1 MAASPASEVARVLAP
16 VAHPAEVEMLVE
28 NGAEELYA
36 GLQLGGW
43 TERFGSL
50 LWVNR
55 RGPTQGNSREPG
67 AVREIIARASRLG
80 VPVFLAMNSPTYTEE
95 QLPVVAGACEHAVK
109 ELGAEAV
116 IVADPG
122 LMLALE
128 ERRVPFFVSSLG
140 SSFNA
145 ETLRFYRDLG
155 AERVI
160 LPRQVSIAE
169 IAELRRRAPEVPVEA
184 FIYND
189 PCVFDEGNC
198 QTSHGAPGGAFC
210 HLPFDLRVT
219 TREGEPVADG
229 RLAGRW
235 ATHLQEWQAFL
246 RAAERDSTETSP
258 TGAPLGACGL
268 CAVAPLVQLG
278 VVALKIVGREAAPLR
293 KLRSV
298 QLVSQLVKR
307 ARAGATAVEA
317 AVLARQLRGDEA
329 RCAQGYS
336 CYYRDIPRP

>member
-1 MAASPASEVARVLAP
+1 
-16 VAHPAEVEMLVE
+16 MLVE

-36 GLQLGGW
+36 GLQLAGW
-43 TERFGSL
+43 TERFGGL

-67 AVREIIARASRLG
+67 AVHEIIERARRAG

-109 ELGAEAV
+109 ELGAGAV

-122 LMLALE
+122 LMLALA
-128 ERRVPFFVSSLG
+128 ERQVPFFVSSLG
-140 SSFNA
+140 SAFNA
-145 ETLRFYRDLG
+145 ESLRFFRDLG
-155 AERVI
+155 AARVI

-169 IAELRRRAPEVPVEA
+169 VAELRRRAPEVPVEA

-210 HLPFDLRVT
+210 HLPFDMRVA
-219 TREGEPVADG
+219 TREGEPLADP
-229 RLAGRW
+229 RVTGRW
-235 ATHLQEWQAFL
+235 VSHLAEWQAYL
-246 RAAERDSTETSP
+246 RAAERDSTETSA

-298 QLVSQLVKR
+298 QLVSQLVKK
-307 ARAGATAVEA
+307 AREGMPALEA
-317 AVLARQLRGDEA
+317 ARLARELRGDAA
-329 RCAQGYS
+329 RCDQGYS